1 MWERRFGA
9 DPSVVGTAITLN
21 GEPYVIVGVLPR
33 SFSFLG
39 AEAQIFVP
47 MAFEAGD
54 NLNTH
59 NNHFLR
65 MIGRLKTGV
74 TRQQANADLNGILK
88 AIVADEGVNQGLVM
102 DVIPLRDVVV
112 GRDVRRAL
120 IVLLAAVGF
129 VLLITCANLANLLL
143 SRAAARQREIAV
155 RLALGASRRRLVG
168 QFLVE
173 SLLFSL
179 VGATLG
185 LAIAYWSA
193 DALNLVSQ
201 RVLPRAGAIHLDG
214 SVLMFSLAI
223 ATATGLLLGLAPAAY
238 SAGAGVG
245 ADLKSSSRSSSDSL
259 GRSRLRSVLVAAEVA
274 LTLVL
279 LAGAGL
285 MIRSMYELLHVP
297 AGFDADGVLTAQLNV
312 PAQKYVDREL
322 ERRSSPLAYTRATAF
337 FTSVVD
343 RIRAVPGAEAVG
355 AINGL
360 PLMGEV
366 WGKSVTLYDRPL
378 PADADHNIAPGKL
391 AEFYAESSD
400 IILTDVH
407 SHVTVID
414 RCPNRTELDQAATTG
429 KIEKFEGFFERADHA
444 RSGDPMSGRKA
455 VPRSIFSA
463 DTSMKHGF
471 GPRRAAIDGGRSNN
485 PAIAEIVGLCRCWRT
500 TRGFRLRSVRL
511 GDKQRAIFRALR
523 SKESDLSLVSPA
535 DLNSCIR
542 ATIGRE
548 ARLAWKS
555 SMETSNPDVRFD
567 QEAVEAKVA
576 SLAQADAQ
584 IRDCN
589 RELLIHGINSRRVR
603 PTREWEAI
611 TRLRGPRSLRL
622 REFIERAAPLGLFAL
637 RPVWLMTPDVASR
650 VLQPRPGIFDTV
662 IFDEASQ
669 MPVEY
674 ALPSLFR
681 SRIVIVSGDEKQM
694 PPTTFFA
701 SKVEN
706 DEAAIFDGEEPED
719 EATEEER
726 EAFAETWNRREI
738 KDCPDLLQLARTAL
752 QIRTPKVHYR
762 SKYRELISFSNA
774 SFYANGLSVPVRH
787 PDDTI
792 RRIKP
797 IEVVRSDGTS
807 RARSIPRRLP
817 M

>member
-1 MWERRFGA
+1 MLE
-9 DPSVVGTAITLN
+9 
-21 GEPYVIVGVLPR
+21 
-33 SFSFLG
+33 
-39 AEAQIFVP
+39 
-47 MAFEAGD
+47 
-54 NLNTH
+54 
-59 NNHFLR
+59 
-65 MIGRLKTGV
+65 
-74 TRQQANADLNGILK
+74 
-88 AIVADEGVNQGLVM
+88 GLVR
-102 DVIPLRDVVV
+102 L
-112 GRDVRRAL
+112 
-120 IVLLAAVGF
+120 
-129 VLLITCANLANLLL
+129 
-143 SRAAARQREIAV
+143 EE
-155 RLALGASRRRLVG
+155 RLALLDPSAHQPEMSRKLVAMEVGKLQSAAALSASVLLPAAGLAKINPMRWLRRRRLRT
-168 QFLVE
+168 
-173 SLLFSL
+173 LLTSID
-179 VGATLG
+179 
-185 LAIAYWSA
+185 LAQ
-193 DALNLVSQ
+193 DD
-201 RVLPRAGAIHLDG
+201 PAI
-214 SVLMFSLAI
+214 
-223 ATATGLLLGLAPAAY
+223 
-238 SAGAGVG
+238 
-245 ADLKSSSRSSSDSL
+245 SSFHR
-259 GRSRLRSVLVAAEVA
+259 AAE
-274 LTLVL
+274 
-279 LAGAGL
+279 
-285 MIRSMYELLHVP
+285 MELDLRP
-297 AGFDADGVLTAQLNV
+297 LRAQLEE
-312 PAQKYVDREL
+312 Y
-322 ERRSSPLAYTRATAF
+322 
-337 FTSVVD
+337 FTSFFG
-343 RIRAVPGAEAVG
+343 RAP
-355 AINGL
+355 
-360 PLMGEV
+360 
-366 WGKSVTLYDRPL
+366 
-378 PADADHNIAPGKL
+378 DHDIAPGKL
-391 AEFYAESSD
+391 AEFSRNLHS
-400 IILTDVH
+400 ILTDVH

-429 KIEKFEGFFERADHA
+429 KIEKFEGFFERADRALRRHDVREESRA
-444 RSGDPMSGRKA
+444 ALDVLSRYFDEA
-455 VPRSIFSA
+455 WL
-463 DTSMKHGF
+463 

-485 PAIAEIVGLCRCWRT
+485 PAIAEIVGALPMLANYQ
-500 TRGFRLRSVRL
+500 GFQLRSVRL

-548 ARLAWKS
+548 ARLAWKE

-589 RELLIHGINSRRVR
+589 RELLIHGMDARRVR

-752 QIRTPKVHYR
+752 QIRH
-762 SKYRELISFSNA
+762 S
-774 SFYANGLSVPVRH
+774 
-787 PDDTI
+787 
-792 RRIKP
+792 
-797 IEVVRSDGTS
+797 
-807 RARSIPRRLP
+807 
-817 M
+817 